1 MSKLVSKKE
10 QAMLKALKLK
20 LIDKSVKNPYWG
32 TAGAHGGS
40 VNISDR
46 D

>member
-1 MSKLVSKKE
+1 MGKPKILN
-10 QAMLKALKLK
+10 LKALEKK
-20 LIDKSVKNPYWG
+20 LIEKTVKNPYWG

-46 D
+46 H

>member
-10 QAMLKALKLK
+10 QAMLKALKAK

-32 TAGAHGGS
+32 TGLSGG
-40 VNISDR
+40 VNVSDK